1 MSPHVFYLFLKMKR
15 ANNKQEVAQKYIQH
29 HTETE
34 ALPCASWQRTRLWG
48 DASLQVFMVTVSL
61 HNIYFS
67 FLNGFPHSCLCSLL
81 QTASV
86 WPQPLWWYQE
96 RFFFFL
102 WSGQSEVILI
112 IPKVTGGSHR
122 VSQSFFI
129 CLQQLMT
136 VTGMELGADGHVM
149 SPAHARGL

>member
-1 MSPHVFYLFLKMKR
+1 MKQ
-15 ANNKQEVAQKYIQH
+15 ASNEQGVTQKYTQH

-34 ALPCASWQRTRLWG
+34 ALPHVSWQRIGLWG
-48 DASLQVFMVTVSL
+48 GASQQVFLCLFITFTFLSLMVSPTPVPVPCCKQLQFGPSPCDD
-61 HNIYFS
+61 IKKGFS
-67 FLNGFPHSCLCSLL
+67 
-81 QTASV
+81 
-86 WPQPLWWYQE
+86 
-96 RFFFFL
+96 FFL
-102 WSGQSEVILI
+102 WSSQSEVILI